1 MNKEASLTFLQTN
14 EKEKEI
20 KREKSYCEMNKG
32 AAKQNSTY
40 ELSLYWLYIC
50 FCLQQLIIYRYMH
63 ILTSFINE
71 IATWHV
77 FSCSGRNFVDLDRY
91 SRTGKSYKTNDE
103 MREKKHTHNLCVVYL
118 VSMMF
123 FFAIALVGEIP
134 P

>member
-1 MNKEASLTFLQTN
+1 MNREASLTFLQTN
-14 EKEKEI
+14 EKEKER

-40 ELSLYWLYIC
+40 ELRLYWLYIC

-77 FSCSGRNFVDLDRY
+77 FSCSGRNFVNLARY
-91 SRTGKSYKTNDE
+91 SRTGRSYKTNDE
-103 MREKKHTHNLCVVYL
+103 MREKKHTHNLCA
-118 VSMMF
+118 MMF
-123 FFAIALVGEIP
+123 FFVIALVGEIP